1 MTCRFESCQAHEKK
15 GKTTDDMNPFSRI
28 IHWYFSR
35 KALPYWSVLI
45 FDSVVLFLS
54 GFFAYW
60 LFHRGYATQQ
70 HSYQIGKV
78 MLIYIALSWIPMR
91 IFSTYSGI
99 IRYSSFVDL
108 RRLTFANFTSLC
120 IAWAVHYPIYLTP
133 PTLFEHFSTRLLVVI
148 YAIATVLMYLSRVII
163 KTLFDITK
171 NNNKAIPVLIYG
183 TMSGGVALAKFIRSQ
198 DPIRFVLKGFITH
211 DPHHARPARQP
222 RSADG

>member
-120 IAWAVHYPIYLTP
+120 IAWAVHYHALRALLY
-133 PTLFEHFSTRLLVVI
+133 PTAVGNLCHR
-148 YAIATVLMYLSRVII
+148 
-163 KTLFDITK
+163 
-171 NNNKAIPVLIYG
+171 N
-183 TMSGGVALAKFIRSQ
+183 GVDVSLARHHQ
-198 DPIRFVLKGFITH
+198 DAVR
-211 DPHHARPARQP
+211 HHEE
-222 RSADG
+222 